1 MVDHKDILSLV
12 AHFLKEHGYSQTLQQ
27 LELEYGKPVQPKLLN
42 SESLSQILDDRLQYA
57 SINNRNEN
65 DIDVNEELPLRFKEL
80 VHERFINWTL
90 PYPHKPTKLKVH
102 SLIIFSVYNKGAIYF
117 STNDSQ
123 IIICKGGS
131 ITLVRMQEIIKKV
144 LIVGLNFVLLGMS
157 GKLYLTDEK
166 FNEIEV
172 IDTLSRFIIDA
183 NHVHSNGV
191 DYIVILTWNSMLKLV
206 KLNESSV
213 VAALKLDQQGTC
225 FDITTYRGEIVI
237 VLGKLE
243 NTLLD
248 VITIQ
253 EEQFASKY
261 KISINDAEFTT
272 SSFSPRFITISQK
285 GGIPLVAVA
294 TSHEPYMRVIIT
306 SLIDFETSPLPPI
319 ARHQIIKNLNTLS
332 PQDKFSQPL
341 IAWRHNSEKES
352 GIWVMGDDGVVR
364 GLDLLDDKVAV
375 ELKQHQTK
383 IKDFTCFYE
392 NGYEVLI
399 TSGIDRQT
407 FEWK

>member
-1 MVDHKDILSLV
+1 M
-12 AHFLKEHGYSQTLQQ
+12 
-27 LELEYGKPVQPKLLN
+27 
-42 SESLSQILDDRLQYA
+42 
-57 SINNRNEN
+57 
-65 DIDVNEELPLRFKEL
+65 
-80 VHERFINWTL
+80 
-90 PYPHKPTKLKVH
+90 
-102 SLIIFSVYNKGAIYF
+102 
-117 STNDSQ
+117 
-123 IIICKGGS
+123 
-131 ITLVRMQEIIKKV
+131 
-144 LIVGLNFVLLGMS
+144 LLGMS

-364 GLDLLDDKVAV
+364 GLDLL
-375 ELKQHQTK
+375 T
-383 IKDFTCFYE
+383 IKWLL
-392 NGYEVLI
+392 N
-399 TSGIDRQT
+399 
-407 FEWK
+407 